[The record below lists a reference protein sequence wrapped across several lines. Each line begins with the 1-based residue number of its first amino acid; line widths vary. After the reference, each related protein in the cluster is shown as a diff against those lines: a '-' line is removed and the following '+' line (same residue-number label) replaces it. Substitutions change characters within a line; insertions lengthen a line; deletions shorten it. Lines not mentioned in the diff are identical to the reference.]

1 MVVVIVVYAVIGS
14 VCVFALVVFIVV
26 VHVVVVVVWLSF
38 CFPVGFAVVLFG
50 CFVCLLF
57 VLSCLCLCLRSLY
70 GALVQSSGVCA
81 SESFNMLYESP
92 RR

>member
-1 MVVVIVVYAVIGS
+1 MLDVLTRVLFMI
-14 VCVFALVVFIVV
+14 CVLCLCVGFCCCCCVAFVF
-26 VHVVVVVVWLSF
+26 VWLSF

-70 GALVQSSGVCA
+70 GALVQSSGVCG